1 MYQKGIMAAG
11 AATENWGDSSMS
23 TCMATGHQ
31 VHSVVGNGALTFDMD
46 YERWVNEHQQLINDL
61 RQAFNSQK
69 GDDDLHIVVEGVTAH
84 YDELLRLKIIGAK
97 ADVFHMFNGMWKT
110 PAERCF
116 MWLGGFRSSELL
128 KILRN
133 QLEPLPEQQLM
144 GLYNLQHSSLQAED
158 ALSQG
163 MEALHQ
169 SLSRILSDSSTSLG
183 STSSGNSAQF
193 NMGQIM
199 DLAMTKLHSLED
211 FLLAADILRQQTV
224 RQLQRILSTR
234 QAARALLVINDFVS
248 QLRNNLRR
256 LAQNHQEATRKG
268 RSGKKGILVTI
279 EYPNKDHSH
288 SVVENGASAFDM
300 DYERW
305 VEEHQ
310 HVINNLR
317 KAFNSQMGED
327 NKDELHIAI
336 VGVTSHYEELSRL
349 KSMGTKA
356 DVFHMLSGTW
366 KTPVERCFMWLGGF
380 RSSELVKIIMKEQLE
395 ALTEEELGG
404 MYNLQQ
410 ASWQLEDALSQAMQ
424 VLQQSL
430 VETLCSNSFGLEH
443 SGSEYSTS
451 QMALAMSKL
460 ASLESIVLQAELLRQ
475 QTLKE
480 LQRILRTRQAARA
493 FLVINDYISRLR
505 NVKTASSPVE
515 GMPSNLHQKLAT
527 SMNLHQEDDQLMK
540 KNQIKAVKLHG
551 GRSKLLMKNKANG
564 HLKSPSKGLGEKR
577 RCVVF
582 EISF

>member
-248 QLRNNLRR
+248 QLRNVKCFRPTNLRR

-424 VLQQSL
+424 
-430 VETLCSNSFGLEH
+430 
-443 SGSEYSTS
+443 
-451 QMALAMSKL
+451 
-460 ASLESIVLQAELLRQ
+460 AELLRQ